1 MLERP
6 FKFEISTDNGRFSQ
20 VMSSTLN
27 GRSSLSESL
36 SSLFEHVLPDN
47 GVIACGCVRM
57 QDQDIRL
64 LVKLDSLICVRDDV
78 RMLLGERASARDFS
92 LTVSNPLP
100 SPLQLP
106 PSRQGPPRLS
116 SEGHSGERGYSRNAR
131 SATIPEPGAR
141 KKDKYRRT
149 SLLQRQYQAS
159 GLTRLLPRV
168 SCS

>member
-1 MLERP
+1 
-6 FKFEISTDNGRFSQ
+6 
-20 VMSSTLN
+20 
-27 GRSSLSESL
+27 
-36 SSLFEHVLPDN
+36 
-47 GVIACGCVRM
+47 M

-106 PSRQGPPRLS
+106 PPRLS